1 MGVRDLVARMKLAG
15 SLVPASVFDEGT
27 LEIQERQG
35 DSPGSLNFSEKVEYK
50 EFTYNC
56 KGNQAGGDIFSNY
69 LKYAELAGL
78 EFLYEDVQFLQSKL
92 REILNQY
99 TKCWLDAMSHEE
111 KSFRKQNKGRF
122 AANTFIREIMEDD
135 D

>member
-1 MGVRDLVARMKLAG
+1 MSVRELVARMKLAG
-15 SLVPASVFDEGT
+15 SLVPSNVLDEGA
-27 LEIQERQG
+27 LEIQEGQG
-35 DSPGSLNFSEKVEYK
+35 GSLGSLNFHEEVEYK

-56 KGNQAGGDIFSNY
+56 KGNQTRGDIFSNY

-78 EFLYEDVQFLQSKL
+78 EFLYEDIQFLQSKL
-92 REILNQY
+92 QELLNQY
-99 TKCWLDAMSHEE
+99 TKCWLEAMSHEE